1 MRENQLA
8 KKKKKPVDPSRSL
21 IVVGGGAAGL
31 MAAVQAAKAGAS
43 VTLLEHNEKTGRKI
57 AVTGNG
63 RCNLTNLDQYE
74 GAYRGTHPE
83 FVRET
88 FEQFSV
94 KDTLDFFEEIGI
106 LTTERKGWLYP
117 RSGQAKCV
125 PELLEM
131 KARSLK
137 VKIKTLE
144 HVKKIFFSDNLWNV
158 QTETWTYQGG
168 AVILAGGSK
177 ASAVAGADGSCYA
190 LASELGHQI
199 IKPLPAL
206 TGLKCQNSSLSL
218 WAGVRTEAAVQLFID
233 GNLSGKETGEVQLT
247 EYGISGIPVFQL
259 SRYVARALAEKKQVQ
274 LSVNFLP
281 EYTEEILKQLMKKRK
296 ELCPYK
302 TEEELF
308 AGLLPDRLV
317 RLLMKQTDPLKA
329 AVDFMLT
336 VKGSLG
342 FEQAQVCSGGVAT
355 DEINPST
362 LESRLHRGLYFAGEL
377 LDIDGACGGYNLQW
391 AWSSGA
397 VAGIHG
403 AKELI

>member
-1 MRENQLA
+1 
-8 KKKKKPVDPSRSL
+8 
-21 IVVGGGAAGL
+21 
-31 MAAVQAAKAGAS
+31 
-43 VTLLEHNEKTGRKI
+43 
-57 AVTGNG
+57 
-63 RCNLTNLDQYE
+63 
-74 GAYRGTHPE
+74 
-83 FVRET
+83 
-88 FEQFSV
+88 
-94 KDTLDFFEEIGI
+94 
-106 LTTERKGWLYP
+106 
-117 RSGQAKCV
+117 
-125 PELLEM
+125 M

-281 EYTEEILKQLMKKRK
+281 EYTEEILKQLMKKKRT
-296 ELCPYK
+296 L
-302 TEEELF
+302 
-308 AGLLPDRLV
+308 
-317 RLLMKQTDPLKA
+317 
-329 AVDFMLT
+329 
-336 VKGSLG
+336 SL
-342 FEQAQVCSGGVAT
+342 
-355 DEINPST
+355 
-362 LESRLHRGLYFAGEL
+362 
-377 LDIDGACGGYNLQW
+377 
-391 AWSSGA
+391 
-397 VAGIHG
+397 
-403 AKELI
+403 